1 MGTVI
6 ELNKAKERK
15 CQQTQEY
22 KNKLYDLYS
31 DMEDLIKEI
40 NETKKALRVLEEK
53 Q

>member
-1 MGTVI
+1 MGNVI

-15 CQQTQEY
+15 CQQTEDH
-22 KNKLYDLYS
+22 KNKLYGLYK

>member
-1 MGTVI
+1 MGNVI
-6 ELNKAKERK
+6 ELNNEKERK
-15 CQQTQEY
+15 CQQTEDH
-22 KNKLYDLYS
+22 KNKLYGLYK